1 MELKQKGEKADIG
14 AFKQLRVSLI
24 WTSAVDLDLMSF
36 YKTKD
41 GKVGGVYS
49 DNYAG
54 GSLGALNQ
62 FPFIQLSGDEG
73 VGAVGGDN
81 QEDLLITK
89 LDEFEELYICALN
102 FTDAS
107 SGTGKAFADYD
118 ARVEVVTEQGEKHI
132 VTLDSKQNGPVALI
146 CKLKSGLITSSLIN
160 DSEVMSF
167 DKFKSSI
174 PGASELQLA
183 SKVTL
188 KSKGDTFALKQ
199 KVSGGEVLINLNWNQ
214 APQQTEKKGFFSN
227 LLSGSN
233 EAIDLDLGCFFEMA
247 DDIKACI
254 QPLNDGFLK
263 QGAFS
268 EPPFIYHMGD
278 DRTGSWSEGEN
289 IQINMAHLNDLR
301 KVLIF
306 TLIYEGVPD
315 WTHTDAVVTIT
326 VPQQPTLEIPM
337 GVQSDA
343 RRFCAI
349 AMLEFVGGEIKVT
362 KLVSFHD
369 GHQDCDQ
376 SYGWGLQWVAG
387 SKD

>member
-14 AFKQLRVSLI
+14 AFKQLKVSLI

-54 GSLGALNQ
+54 GSLGDLNQ

-81 QEDLLITK
+81 KEELRIAR
-89 LDEFEELYICALN
+89 LDDYEELYICAIN
-102 FTDAS
+102 FTDAMAGS
-107 SGTGKAFADYD
+107 SKVFADYD
-118 ARVEVVTEQGEKHI
+118 ARIEVATDMGEKHTVI
-132 VTLDSKQNGPVALI
+132 LDSKQNGTVALI
-146 CKLKSGLITSSLIN
+146 CKLTSGLITNSLVN

-174 PGASELQLA
+174 PGAPELQLA

-199 KVSGGEVLINLNWNQ
+199 KVSGGEILINLNWNQ
-214 APQQTEKKGFFSN
+214 KPQQTEKKGF
-227 LLSGSN
+227 LSKMLSSGG
-233 EAIDLDLGCFFEMA
+233 EAIDLDLGCFYEMA
-247 DDIKACI
+247 NGDKACI
-254 QPLNDGFLK
+254 QPLNEGFLK
-263 QGAFS
+263 QGAFND
-268 EPPFIYHMGD
+268 PPFVYHMGD

-289 IQINMAHLNDLR
+289 IQINMAHLSDLR

-306 TLIYEGVPD
+306 TFIYEGVPD
-315 WTHTDAVVTIT
+315 WSNTDAIVTIT
-326 VPQQPTLEIPM
+326 VPQQPTLEVPM

-343 RRFCAI
+343 RGFCAI
-349 AMLEFVGGEIKVT
+349 AMVEFIGSEIKVT
-362 KLVSFHD
+362 KLVSFHN

-376 SYGWGLQWVAG
+376 TYGWGLSWVAG